1 MDFYVHGVMG
11 CPSDKG
17 DCEAGSIDEHKHC
30 DPDTLDVHALLVGY
44 GEQDGLHY
52 WVVKNAWGDMWGEDG
67 DYRVVR
73 GVNHCGIANFA
84 THSADFEAI
93 YDHEWAKIDQSERP
107 QAEHM
112 LTYFLKTK
120 TAALL
125 AYFARDDVSPLTKTE
140 VFLALEQGGRPS
152 VDSESDDDDD
162 EEEEEA

>member
-1 MDFYVHGVMG
+1 MVARDKAALNAALKGGAVARVGAWQMVAMGAGDEDLLKLALLRNGPVAVAMNSEGMDFYVHGVMG

-67 DYRVVR
+67 YYRVVR

-84 THSADFEAI
+84 THSVSKAI
-93 YDHEWAKIDQSERP
+93 EFDHAGH
-107 QAEHM
+107 A
-112 LTYFLKTK
+112 
-120 TAALL
+120 
-125 AYFARDDVSPLTKTE
+125 
-140 VFLALEQGGRPS
+140 
-152 VDSESDDDDD
+152 
-162 EEEEEA
+162 